1 MLLKYKTVNMVFCQ
15 TIYWPSV
22 YLQQQDSRDRLS
34 ATAVAVMNCD

>member
-15 TIYWPSV
+15 LIYWPSV

-34 ATAVAVMNCD
+34 VLSL